1 MSKLVL
7 YIFEGGELDEIIEG
21 LKSIKK
27 YISDYENRTKRGIK
41 KIQGDSSEA
50 QCTSTN
56 SN

>member
-7 YIFEGGELDEIIEG
+7 YIFEGGELEEIIEG

-27 YISDYENRTKRGIK
+27 YISDYENRTKRGTK
-41 KIQGDSSEA
+41 KIQGDSAET
-50 QCTSTN
+50 QCTSTD